1 MNIAI
6 PILNDRV
13 SPVLDT
19 AARLLLVTC
28 RQGKESA
35 RREIVL
41 GLLAPKPMARALA
54 ELQVSDLLCAA
65 LSAALLRAL
74 QDEGIRVHSHLCGPV
89 DAIGEA
95 FARGQLD
102 RDAFRMPGCWGRHD
116 DDSGTCTPR
125 AATIRRSN
133 VAEVRHA
140 S

>member
-6 PILNDRV
+6 PVLNDRV
-13 SPVLDT
+13 SPLLDT
-19 AARLLLVTC
+19 ASRLLLVTC

-35 RREIVL
+35 RREIAL
-41 GLLAPKPMARALA
+41 GMLGPKPMARALA

-74 QDEGIRVHSHLCGPV
+74 QDAGIRVHSHLCGPV
-89 DAIGEA
+89 DAIIEA

-116 DDSGTCTPR
+116 DDAGTCGPR
-125 AATIRRSN
+125 AVAVKRSVATE
-133 VAEVRHA
+133 ARHA
-140 S
+140 N